1 MGAGSSKMAKFV
13 KEKVLECVYVAEYFR
28 IMNNSQWNLSD
39 DDFYIVNRRWFDHF
53 KQYISYDYIVF
64 TLLEKKKTD

>member
-53 KQYISYDYIVF
+53 K
-64 TLLEKKKTD
+64 